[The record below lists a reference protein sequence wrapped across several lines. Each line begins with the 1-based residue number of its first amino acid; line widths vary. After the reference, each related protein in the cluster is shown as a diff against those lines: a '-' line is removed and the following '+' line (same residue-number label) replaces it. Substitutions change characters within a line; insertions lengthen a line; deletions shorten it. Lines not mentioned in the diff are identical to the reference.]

1 MRIETEN
8 NVSVLMF
15 DEGPGTEDFVLTRKE
30 NLHENPRH
38 REEILNQVDGLD
50 IFGLKIILGCF

>member
-1 MRIETEN
+1 M
-8 NVSVLMF
+8 SVLMF

>member
-30 NLHENPRH
+30 NLHENQRH